1 MSMFFFLLLVAVN
14 KANCITGLFQVMS
27 ELKGQT
33 PGSTA
38 LGLIGHHTLDSH
50 TASFITN
57 D

>member
-1 MSMFFFLLLVAVN
+1 MSTFFFLLLVAVI